1 MPIVILDGYVDEPS
15 CLGVPPYISP
25 YPRYLAGAIKDAGH
39 DYTYMTIDE
48 YRTGSGKAGVLQNAK
63 MLVVIGG
70 TVVPGKYLRGM
81 PASLREMLNICEDF
95 SGEIVLGG
103 PLAKYCGSDANTQ
116 RLLND
121 AFTYISKK
129 DVDAFIFDMLVVGL
143 PIDRN
148 RTQKEWDKWSKLGAE
163 VVRQHPDFPQPLL
176 AEIDTYRGCVRYFNG
191 GCSFCVEP
199 LFGEP
204 EFRTPKSIVDE
215 VAMLNKAGVV
225 NFRIGGQSCIYSYR
239 AKNIGKTETPK
250 PNVSDIEKLFKGIRK
265 NAPSIKVLHTDN
277 ANPAVIAEH
286 PEESRR
292 ITKVIANYCT
302 GGNVV
307 AFGMESAD
315 PKVIKENNLNAT
327 PDQVMKAIEIINEIG
342 AKTGPNG
349 LPIFLP
355 GINILSGLKG
365 ESKETFELNYV
376 FLKNVVDSELLV
388 RRINIRQVINVRNEF
403 KSRYHSEFL
412 KFKEKVR
419 TEIDST
425 LLKKIVPEG
434 TIMHDVYF
442 EVKIGKDT
450 LGRQIGSYPLLV
462 VLPYETTLNRFSDI
476 AVTGHGFRSITGIE
490 YPFDINKASFAAIQS
505 LPGVGR
511 KRASRVVRNRPFKN
525 TESFINCFDDI
536 EVAKKLLGYIVIKG

>member
-1 MPIVILDGYVDEPS
+1 MLVSILDGYVDEPS

-25 YPRYLAGAIKDAGH
+25 YPRYLAGAIKDAGYG
-39 DYTYMTIDE
+39 YTYMTIDE
-48 YRTGSGKAGVLQNAK
+48 YRRGTEKANALQKAK
-63 MLVVIGG
+63 MLVLIGG

-81 PASLREMLNICEDF
+81 PASLREILNICEDF
-95 SGEIVLGG
+95 ARETLLGG
-103 PLAKYCGSDANTQ
+103 PLAKYRGNDVNIQ
-116 RLLND
+116 RQLND

-129 DVDAFIFDMLVVGL
+129 DVDTFVFDLLTTGL

-215 VAMLNKAGVV
+215 VAILNKLGVV
-225 NFRIGGQSCIYSYR
+225 NFRIGGQSCIFSYR

-250 PNVSDIEKLFKGIRK
+250 PNVSDIEKVFKGIRK
-265 NAPSIKVLHTDN
+265 SAPSIKVLHTDN

-292 ITKVIANYCT
+292 IAKVIAKYCT
-302 GGNVV
+302 SGNVV

-327 PDQVMKAIEIINEIG
+327 PEQVMKAIEIINEIG
-342 AKTGPNG
+342 AKIGPSG

-355 GINILSGLKG
+355 GINILIGLKG
-365 ESKETFELNYV
+365 ESKDTFELNYQ
-376 FLKNVVDSELLV
+376 FLKSVIDKGLLI
-388 RRINIRQVINVRNEF
+388 RRINIRQVINVRDTF
-403 KSRYHSEFL
+403 HLKYHGEFL

-419 TEIDST
+419 TEIDSV

-434 TIMHDVYF
+434 TIMRDVYL

-450 LGRQIGSYPLLV
+450 HGRQIGSYPLLV

-476 AVTGHGFRSITGIE
+476 MVTGHGFRSITGIE
-490 YPFDINKASFAAIQS
+490 YPLDINKVSFGAIQA
-505 LPGVGR
+505 LPDIGR
-511 KRASRVVRNRPFKN
+511 KRASRIIRSRPFKN
-525 TESFINCFDDI
+525 IKEFVSCSDDI
-536 EVAKKLLGYIVIKG
+536 EVAKKLLKYIMIT